1 MMFISIEKDN
11 LIYESEY
18 YIEENQVVVIGN
30 RGQEAIDI
38 NGMKVEQ
45 AAKAGLRNLIRKKLI
60 DPIDKSPK

>member
-1 MMFISIEKDN
+1 MMYISIQKNN

-18 YIEENQVVVIGN
+18 YIDENQVVIFGD
-30 RGQEAIDI
+30 RGKEAIDI

-60 DPIDKSPK
+60 DPIDKSLK